1 MCEIR
6 WLNGTIYLIL
16 SFFATIFNKNTLFNL
31 NRQIFAADHVF
42 VIIINIE
49 PIRICRYLTVI
60 GIVIDSLATRFV
72 IEANLIVS

>member
-1 MCEIR
+1 MAPFIWYYHFLQQYLTKIR
-6 WLNGTIYLIL
+6 YL
-16 SFFATIFNKNTLFNL
+16 
-31 NRQIFAADHVF
+31 IFAADHVF